1 MNKKL
6 LFAAMSLAALT
17 ACNSDDFESKNVAQ
31 QETSPVVFEVLNNN
45 DAFTRASMNGNKVAW
60 SAEDGDLFT
69 LYHGGTLGTIGTT
82 YQNAT
87 FKAEAG
93 EGEVATLTTPSM
105 ILSGGAV
112 MVWPVDTTFRAYGKV
127 PSLVIPETLPADVEN
142 YIPYVSDEI
151 NIAARDGKA
160 VYNSAGYKRVYPIY
174 MRPMAS
180 QLNLKAEYVG
190 LDALEALYKDDSE
203 KLPDDGLGGI
213 DPIEVTSVD
222 LIADEGNTP
231 LTKEIPLTFTAP
243 GDINAEITTSADQ
256 WKSVAH
262 NAWNKV
268 TDFNKTG
275 AVQTGQLTTK
285 SVENLDQSKFLIL
298 PLKDDL
304 TGTEK
309 AGIVVNTSYGKVIV
323 SDKSVGKGITGA
335 QYTAE
340 EIADAWYRYISA
352 ATKTAGAGKPGGY
365 DANETVADAAES
377 DGKFK
382 TTANIAVGLKQTL
395 NGFSSYAAT
404 SGVVK
409 HEPIGASATR
419 YVKVLLKY
427 LQIDGTH
434 IKTNKQLR
442 DIVLIWNY
450 LGVGDTEVFLD
461 GDKDGNFEI
470 SQKTIK
476 LINELN
482 AAAAKEK
489 TPRSFAVKPC
499 KLGDNP
505 GEPKEKCT
513 TIVVTGGG
521 DIQDMAFIKI
531 NGAHTADVVFK
542 AGETW
547 KWKGTVTLAPAV
559 ETGVKSFIN
568 EGTMENAAIATLAIY
583 DNVKPTP
590 SQIKVIPLVNNG
602 TWNITKGDLNVQ
614 FDVTNLGI
622 VNISNGAEY
631 HQDGAGNDFTNDAT
645 TLPQRFLAK
654 GKEKIGLVNNS
665 GVFACVNGGN
675 INNYGLIEHQT
686 ENAKTYIT
694 SNNSLKTHG
703 FTNDA
708 DFSQPF
714 NPATSGAGNKIGRVN
729 LLYSNKD
736 EENVSISNAENAP
749 GFVSVTI
756 SEKAGAPE
764 GGKLDLTEV
773 GDYVNY
779 CIIEGGVKEITKVP
793 AAFQCMEFN
802 AGNTEIAWKV
812 ETAKYASLIV
822 FSPVNIQR
830 GTTVRILDK
839 DEIPADLIKGSVY
852 LKAKMYV
859 GGTTNINAAKCN
871 GYFGDT
877 SDNFAKMYLTY

>member
-60 SAEDGDLFT
+60 SAKDGDLFT
-69 LYHGGTLGTIGTT
+69 LFHGGTLNNIATT
-82 YQNAT
+82 PYQNAT

-105 ILSGGAV
+105 ILQGGAV
-112 MVWPVDTTFRAYGKV
+112 MVWPVDTTFRVAANV
-127 PSLVIPETLPADVEN
+127 PSLVIPEVLPADVEN

-151 NIAARDGKA
+151 NIAARDGAK
-160 VYNSAGYKRVYPIY
+160 VFNSAGYNRVYPIY

-180 QLNLKAEYVG
+180 QLNLKADYVG
-190 LDALEALYKDDSE
+190 LETLEALYEGSKL
-203 KLPDDGLGGI
+203 LPDDGLGGI
-213 DPIEVTSVD
+213 DPIEVTSVE
-222 LIADEGNTP
+222 LVADEGKTP
-231 LTKEIPLTFTAP
+231 LTKEIPLTFTNPDAL
-243 GDINAEITTSADQ
+243 DAEIKASDDQ
-256 WKSVAH
+256 WKSVAN
-262 NAWNKV
+262 NAWSYV
-268 TDFNKTG
+268 TDFDKAG
-275 AVQTGQLTTK
+275 IVAAGQTEKLTTK
-285 SVENLDQSKFLIL
+285 CVKDLDESKFLIL
-298 PLKDDL
+298 PLKADL
-304 TGTEK
+304 TGAEK
-309 AGIVVNTSYGKVIV
+309 AGIIVNTSYGKVIV
-323 SDKSVGKGITGA
+323 ASQTGGFTGA
-335 QYTAE
+335 KYTDE
-340 EIADAWYRYISA
+340 EIGDAWYRFISA
-352 ATKTAGAGKPGGY
+352 DSKGKGAGVGY
-365 DANETVADAAES
+365 DANEKAADAPGS

-395 NGFSSYAAT
+395 NGFSSYTAT
-404 SGVVK
+404 SGIVK

-442 DIVLIWNY
+442 DIALIWKY
-450 LGVGDTEVFLD
+450 LGIGAGGVTTVYLD
-461 GDKDGNFEI
+461 GDANKEFEI
-470 SQKTIK
+470 TQKTINF
-476 LINELN
+476 INELN
-482 AAAAKEK
+482 LEAEG
-489 TPRSFAVKPC
+489 RSFAVKPC
-499 KLGDNP
+499 NEA
-505 GEPKEKCT
+505 GEQCEK
-513 TIVVTGGG
+513 IVVTGGG
-521 DIQDMAFIKI
+521 DIQNLIFIKK
-531 NGAHTADVVFK
+531 NAAATADVVFK

-547 KWKGTVTLAPAV
+547 KWNGTVILSPVA

-568 EGTMENAAIATLAIY
+568 KGTLVNAADATLAIY
-583 DNVKPTP
+583 DNVAPNP
-590 SQIKVIPLVNNG
+590 NQITDIPLVNNG

-614 FDVTNLGI
+614 FDVTNLGT

-675 INNYGLIEHQT
+675 INNYGLIEHLL
-686 ENAKTYIT
+686 ESAKTYIT
-694 SNNSLKTHG
+694 SNNSLATHG
-703 FTNDA
+703 FTEDA
-708 DFSQPF
+708 DFSKAF
-714 NPATSGAGNKIGRVN
+714 NPATSGDGNKIGRVN
-729 LLYSNKD
+729 LPYSNKD
-736 EENVSISNAENAP
+736 EENVSISNAVNAP

-756 SEKAGAPE
+756 SEKAGAPAD
-764 GGKLDLTEV
+764 GKLDLTKV

-779 CIIEGGVKEITKVP
+779 CIIEGGVTQIAKVP

-871 GYFGDT
+871 GYFGNT